1 MLVVVSYIIC
11 CIGVSVC
18 ARYPTVIVYISL
30 GRLPLST
37 LDLDGSLLMVMTLE
51 LMFLFVLLQ
60 EPSRF

>member
-18 ARYPTVIVYISL
+18 ARYPTVIVYI
-30 GRLPLST
+30 RLPLST